1 MDYYDIG
8 ILYLNAEL
16 YSPATS
22 HYDDNDIEVQCDICE
37 KMPLTNSYD
46 PYIKPSTVAE
56 PALATMVD
64 NMYRQC
70 EDQSLSTMDDNIFDG
85 MNMFM

>member
-16 YSPATS
+16 YSSATS

-37 KMPLTNSYD
+37 KMPLTNT
-46 PYIKPSTVAE
+46 KE
-56 PALATMVD
+56 NL
-64 NMYRQC
+64 
-70 EDQSLSTMDDNIFDG
+70 
-85 MNMFM
+85 